1 MSKSAIIIA
10 MTLALAGA
18 ASAQNSVEE
27 NTVPAFRSLDAGGNF
42 TLRFEPSDTPMVRLE
57 GDGDDFEDIEVESDG
72 DRLEIRQDSGA
83 LSWFGRRR
91 NLDVTV
97 IVSGPGVDVFEFSRG
112 VDARLSGIA
121 LDDVS
126 LHVSTGADA
135 NVSGRC
141 GAARIHVSTGANLDG
156 RNFVCDSIR
165 AHASTGADMAIAAEA
180 ELVAH
185 ASTGGDIRSV
195 TEPTRLRMH
204 TSTGGDVHVRRQR

>member
-1 MSKSAIIIA
+1 MSKSAIIVA

-18 ASAQNSVEE
+18 AAAQDSVEE
-27 NTVPAFRSLDAGGNF
+27 NTVRAFRSLDAGGNF
-42 TLRFEPSDTPMVRLE
+42 TLRFEPSDTAMVRLE
-57 GDGDDFEDIEVESDG
+57 GDGDDFEDIEVDTDG
-72 DRLEIRQDSGA
+72 DRLEIRQDGGA

-91 NLDVTV
+91 NLDVIV
-97 IVSGPGVDVFEFSRG
+97 IVSGPGVETFEFSRG
-112 VDARLSGIA
+112 LDANLSGIA
-121 LDDVS
+121 LDDIS

-135 NVSGRC
+135 NISGRC
-141 GAARIHVSTGANLDG
+141 GSARIHVSTGANLDG
-156 RNFVCDSIR
+156 RNFVCESIR
-165 AHASTGADMAIAAEA
+165 AHASTGADMAIAAET